1 MRRICLF
8 SFYDEQGIVDDYV
21 IFFLR
26 ELGRFVEKII
36 FYSNGPLSQD
46 AEIALRGV
54 VSEVILRPNEGFDVL
69 AY

>member
-26 ELGRFVEKII
+26 GLGGFFEKII
-36 FYSNGPLSQD
+36 FYSKGPLSQD

-54 VSEVILRPNEGFDVL
+54 VSEVNLRPNEGFDVL